1 MHISEL
7 PCRVLSSF
15 AAFFHFTTDFGRLF
29 YDFLIEFYIIYA
41 HICMFYCIPFT
52 LRVKILHF
60 PCAIIFRDEASQISF
75 YQLLT

>member
-1 MHISEL
+1 MYISEL

-15 AAFFHFTTDFGRLF
+15 AAFFILPLTSADFFTIFNRVL
-29 YDFLIEFYIIYA
+29 YLYA
-41 HICMFYCIPFT
+41 HICTFYCIPFT